1 MIIESIDTRMHFIYL
16 LFCCGIFYFS
26 NIFELNEKRWHFL
39 IYVAYYNKLYFMNGW
54 MAVIFIL
61 KSKFTYN
68 LFKYFKIFDFQ
79 VMLT

>member
-1 MIIESIDTRMHFIYL
+1 
-16 LFCCGIFYFS
+16 
-26 NIFELNEKRWHFL
+26 
-39 IYVAYYNKLYFMNGW
+39 MNGW